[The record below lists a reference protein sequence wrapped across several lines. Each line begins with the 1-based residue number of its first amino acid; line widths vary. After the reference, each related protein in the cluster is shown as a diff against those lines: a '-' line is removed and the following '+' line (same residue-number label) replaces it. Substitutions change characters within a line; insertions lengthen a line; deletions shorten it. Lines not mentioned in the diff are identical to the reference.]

1 MKISGEFVKKCVESV
16 STKYQLDIIDKIY
29 DSCGEGERDALAA
42 FGGGCVVAGYYKGC
56 LEGALAT
63 CGGIILGIAV
73 VNGVEYLIYKHKEKK
88 QEKNK

>member
-1 MKISGEFVKKCVESV
+1 MKISGEFIKNCVESV
-16 STKYQLDIIDKIY
+16 STKSQLDTANKIY
-29 DSCGEGERDALAA
+29 DSCGEEGRDALAA

-73 VNGVEYLIYKHKEKK
+73 VTGVEYLIVKHNKKK